1 LGYLGNRVYREDAM
15 KGITEYFNFVALM
28 LPTVIL
34 IGLAAATLAD
44 ASSEP
49 LSLPILPHAQNG

>member
-1 LGYLGNRVYREDAM
+1 M
-15 KGITEYFNFVALM
+15 KGIAEYFNFVALM

-49 LSLPILPHAQNG
+49 PSLPIVPHAHNG